1 MQIPFGDPHCS
12 IVSIDLTSKFCSVA
26 SCSASNL
33 QVMFDRRSSRM
44 MELTSILFFILTCSS
59 SRGCR
64 YSGALPALTSA
75 SFFSICVTLSR
86 YSLKCMIT
94 ALGENN
100 FLKRQWL
107 QRRGVITGFLRW
119 DKAYVVGIICPPG
132 CDRVNYLAKNWGA
145 PAPPLAT
152 GLGYSFIIVLNW
164 SPII

>member
-1 MQIPFGDPHCS
+1 MQVCSHKITARLLEELPICIEGDPHCT
-12 IVSIDLTSKFCSVA
+12 IDLTSKFCSVA

-75 SFFSICVTLSR
+75 SFFSIWVTLSR

-100 FLKRQWL
+100 YLKRQWM
-107 QRRGVITGFLRW
+107 QRRNHRFSLVRQKSLLE
-119 DKAYVVGIICPPG
+119 GIIYPLG
-132 CDRVNYLAKNWGA
+132 CDRVKV
-145 PAPPLAT
+145 
-152 GLGYSFIIVLNW
+152 SE
-164 SPII
+164 

>member
-1 MQIPFGDPHCS
+1 MIWWKTSMQVCLHKIGARLLGKLSICIEGDPHCT
-12 IVSIDLTSKFCSVA
+12 IDLTSKFCSVA

-75 SFFSICVTLSR
+75 SFFSIWVTLSR

-94 ALGENN
+94 ALGENYY
-100 FLKRQWL
+100 LKRQ
-107 QRRGVITGFLRW
+107 
-119 DKAYVVGIICPPG
+119 
-132 CDRVNYLAKNWGA
+132 
-145 PAPPLAT
+145 
-152 GLGYSFIIVLNW
+152 
-164 SPII
+164 